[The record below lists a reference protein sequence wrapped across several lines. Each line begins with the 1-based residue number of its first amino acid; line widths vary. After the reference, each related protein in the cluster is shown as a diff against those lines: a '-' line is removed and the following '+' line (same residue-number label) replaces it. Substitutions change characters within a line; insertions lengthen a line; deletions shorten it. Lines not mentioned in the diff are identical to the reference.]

1 MSRLTTDDMARSF
14 GLLRTDPQRYLAL
27 AEQYVRE
34 NPEDS
39 DACCGRHNARV
50 RLGRCDLALADLD
63 RAIALMP
70 DRPGLEA
77 RGDRLREMGQYAAAL
92 QDCARAEDPDPAGW
106 RDGFGPLFRADCH
119 ARLGHE
125 AVALADCE
133 QLPDDHWTPGLSGAP
148 AGSKAEVIEAVR
160 RIAAAARQQ
169 QQK

>member
-1 MSRLTTDDMARSF
+1 MSGRVISSTSIDE
-14 GLLRTDPQRYLAL
+14 RTL
-27 AEQYVRE
+27 
-34 NPEDS
+34 
-39 DACCGRHNARV
+39 
-50 RLGRCDLALADLD
+50 
-63 RAIALMP
+63 LMP
-70 DRPGLEA
+70 DRPGMEA

-119 ARLGHE
+119 ARLGQE
-125 AVALADCE
+125 AAALADCE

-160 RIAAAARQQ
+160 RIALAARQQ